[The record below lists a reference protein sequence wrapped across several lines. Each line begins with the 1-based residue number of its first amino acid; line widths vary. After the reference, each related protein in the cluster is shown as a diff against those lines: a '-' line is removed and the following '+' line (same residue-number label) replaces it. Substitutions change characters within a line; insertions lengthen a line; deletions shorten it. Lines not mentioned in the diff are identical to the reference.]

1 MKKVLIT
8 SGILVAAFAI
18 AGVVGYNSV
27 EMEDIKENVI
37 FTAEA
42 KEAVITSSETTE
54 TAPVVEAAPVVEP
67 VEAIEQVA
75 EQVQEEA
82 VEEEPEHIIDL
93 EASKERIRNN
103 FVVRETN

>member
-54 TAPVVEAAPVVEP
+54 TAPVVEP